1 MFDDSYRQAIQRV
14 LAFIEH
20 HYDENLTLLQLSKV
34 ARISQFH
41 FHRIFTSY
49 MGLSPGQYIKV
60 KRIEH
65 GVRELSHSKK
75 KTIDV
80 ALSSGYENHAS
91 FNKAF
96 KKELGLNPTEFRQAI
111 KEKGNYMSHLKSNA
125 VEFLGF
131 QNREAT
137 PILYVRKTG
146 NYFVSA
152 RAAWEEILKTMDK
165 LGIKTNE
172 HEYIGIS
179 QDNPHDEDVNEEDLR
194 FDACVVNSQAIQKSD
209 LAKQSV
215 QTGEI
220 AGGRYAVFLH
230 RGPYET
236 LSDSYHY
243 IYGHWMYS
251 ENQKVRNVPPFIR
264 YRVLLSLSHCD
275 PKDLESEIF
284 IPVK

>member
-14 LAFIEH
+14 LVYIEKH
-20 HYDENLTLLQLSKV
+20 RDEKMTLEQLSKV

-49 MGLSPGQYIKV
+49 MGISPGQYIKV
-60 KRIEH
+60 KRLEH
-65 GVRELSHSKK
+65 GVKELSHSKK

-80 ALSSGYENHAS
+80 AMSVGYESHAS

-96 KKELGLNPTEFRQAI
+96 KKEVGMSPTDFRKSV
-111 KEKGNYMSHLKSNA
+111 KEKGNYMSHLKNKQP
-125 VEFLGF
+125 EFLGF
-131 QNREAT
+131 QNREDT

-146 NYFVSA
+146 SYFVSA
-152 RAAWEEILKTMDK
+152 RAAWEEILKIMET
-165 LGIKTNE
+165 LGIKSNE

-179 QDNPHDEDVNEEDLR
+179 QDNPHDDGQKEEDLR
-194 FDACVVNSQAIQKSD
+194 FDACVVDSSVIQKSD
-209 LAKQSV
+209 LGKHAV
-215 QTGEI
+215 QKGEI

-230 RGPYET
+230 KGPYET
-236 LSDSYHY
+236 LGDSYHY
-243 IYGHWMYS
+243 IYGHWLES
-251 ENQKVRNVPPFIR
+251 ENQKLRNAPPFIR
-264 YRVLLSLSHCD
+264 YRVLLSLTTLD